1 MSTELASCSMKFIK
15 DTAIKA
21 AFVTMLNKLIFGYKF
36 ILFPYLD
43 ALKLSDADN
52 NLLNILDIKAELQ
65 KNTDRKQDLR
75 KLRVSGFLDSVMY
88 TQELRQ
94 IEKQNEEYRTAL
106 KNQERTAVNGSIKET
121 EKLIRFIETF
131 GIQSEFSDEVFTE
144 YVDSII
150 VYSRICIGFRLNCG
164 LTLKEELCT
173 GTE

>member
-1 MSTELASCSMKFIK
+1 M
-15 DTAIKA
+15 
-21 AFVTMLNKLIFGYKF
+21 
-36 ILFPYLD
+36 
-43 ALKLSDADN
+43 
-52 NLLNILDIKAELQ
+52 DIKAELQ

>member
-1 MSTELASCSMKFIK
+1 MIK
-15 DTAIKA
+15 DAAIKA
-21 AFVTMLNKLIFGYKF
+21 AFVTMLNKLIFGCKF

-43 ALKLSDADN
+43 ALKLSEADN

-65 KNTDRKQDLR
+65 KNMDRKQDLR

-88 TQELRQ
+88 TQELRR

-106 KNQERTAVNGSIKET
+106 KNQEKTAVDGIKET
-121 EKLIRFIETF
+121 EKLIHFIELL
-131 GIQSEFSDEVFTE
+131 GIQSGFSDELFTE
-144 YVDSII
+144 YVDSVI
-150 VYSRICIGFRLNCG
+150 VYSRTCIGFRLKCG